1 MCKQQINIALKS
13 QYNKTAGEITN
24 LAHHRL
30 VFSFI
35 TVDSLLNG
43 HSVLAA
49 TGIDLNIF
57 ILKRQY
63 STLKYSF

>member
-43 HSVLAA
+43 HSV
-49 TGIDLNIF
+49 
-57 ILKRQY
+57 
-63 STLKYSF
+63 